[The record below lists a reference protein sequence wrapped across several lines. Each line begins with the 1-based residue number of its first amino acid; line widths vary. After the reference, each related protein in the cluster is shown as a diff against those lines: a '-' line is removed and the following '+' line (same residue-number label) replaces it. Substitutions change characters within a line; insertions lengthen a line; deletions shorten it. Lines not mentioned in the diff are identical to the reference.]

1 MNSGYRT
8 APGRPKSRLAI
19 DPICGNLPRLAR
31 PRPTRMV
38 GTAAAIGLFVAIGV
52 PAVAE
57 PLTFDEALALA
68 ETTAPQ
74 LRASALGV
82 EAASAASEAAG
93 RLPDPQLRFGID
105 NLPVSGPMAGRF
117 GDDEMTMARIGL
129 MQEVPSGARRRA
141 ERAVAE
147 ADIDVAVA
155 GDAVARREARIA
167 VGLAWI
173 DLHYAGRRL
182 AAIEEVLSTLE
193 PLWEAAPAGVA
204 SGTDRPAGTLT
215 PVLLR
220 AALEDRRS
228 MLVAEETRARAE
240 LTRWTGDPDPA
251 ASGPA
256 PDLEVEPAVLRF
268 GLERLPTLQA
278 WRAAGSRA
286 DAEVDLAR
294 SGRRPDWS
302 FEVSYGRRDP
312 MFGDMLSVG
321 ASVSLPLF
329 ANQRQ
334 EPLIAA
340 RSANALG
347 VRLEREAVAREIRA
361 DLDAALADLAARRD
375 QWVRSRDVILPAVRQ
390 QADLETASYA
400 AGRAGLT
407 EVLEVFTAMADA
419 RLDALDREAALARD
433 TVRITLT
440 YRSDDR

>member
-1 MNSGYRT
+1 MDGFRPSPVPRR
-8 APGRPKSRLAI
+8 GRSDPREAAAVGPATPNENGRRRGRRL
-19 DPICGNLPRLAR
+19 PVRRLRLAR
-31 PRPTRMV
+31 C
-38 GTAAAIGLFVAIGV
+38 G
-52 PAVAE
+52 
-57 PLTFDEALALA
+57 EALALA

-82 EAASAASEAAG
+82 EAASAAAVAAG
-93 RLPDPQLRFGID
+93 RLPDPQLRFGVD
-105 NLPVSGPMAGRF
+105 NFPVSGPMAGRF
-117 GDDEMTMARIGL
+117 GDDEMTMARVGL

-147 ADIDVAVA
+147 ADIDVATA
-155 GDAVARREARIA
+155 GDVIARREARIA

-182 AAIEEVLSTLE
+182 AAVEEALSALE

-204 SGTDRPAGTLT
+204 AGTDRPAGALT
-215 PVLLR
+215 PVALR
-220 AALEDRRS
+220 GALQDRRS
-228 MLVAEETRARAE
+228 TLLADVDKARAE

-251 ASGPA
+251 AAGAA
-256 PDLEVEPAVLRF
+256 PDLEIDPAVLRT
-268 GLERLPTLQA
+268 GLERLPALQA

-286 DAEVDLAR
+286 DAEVALAR

-312 MFGDMLSVG
+312 LFGDMLSVG
-321 ASVSLPLF
+321 ASVRLPLF

-340 RSANALG
+340 RSADALRA
-347 VRLEREAVAREIRA
+347 RLEREAAAREIRA
-361 DLDAALADLAARRD
+361 ALDAALADLATRRD
-375 QWVRSRDVILPAVRQ
+375 QWVRSRDVLLPAARQ
-390 QADLETASYA
+390 RADLETASYA
-400 AGRAGLT
+400 AGRAGLAD
-407 EVLEVFTAMADA
+407 VLYVFTAMADA
-419 RLDALDREAALARD
+419 RLEALDREAALARD